1 MEDKKQIIIDVTTE
15 PIIEKKK
22 TPIQEYRDEFIA
34 GIDMGFNAVERGFE
48 AIGKLAQSLGLG
60 K

>member
-1 MEDKKQIIIDVTTE
+1 MENKEQIIIDVTPE
-15 PIIEKKK
+15 PVIDKK
-22 TPIQEYRDEFIA
+22 TPIQIYRDEFIA